1 VTAIDSKGESAGAL
15 SARRPIDSGARV
27 GIVGAGASGLAAA
40 HELQELG
47 YRRVTVLERE
57 PCAGGKC
64 CTIVHDDRTYE
75 LGAALVT
82 PAYRRVRALM
92 REVGVR
98 AAIPPGGLFA
108 PMRDVAAG
116 LLLGEPSPRR
126 LIGSAADGAR
136 FALELSRH
144 RRIFSPGF
152 GSLNE
157 QLALPFDDWCRARH
171 CEAMRSLVEP
181 WVTGFGY
188 GFLDELPAA
197 YVLKYATLFGSP
209 LREILDDGYGGL
221 FRRVAAS
228 LDHVDVRLGTRVCA
242 VVRGTNEVTV
252 RTTDGTLVF
261 DALIVACPLDEA
273 LSFLDATPTEVQ
285 LFERIRYQPYVV
297 LGATVTGGM
306 PRSRYLFLRENFRRE
321 SIGQPVFAYRRWPAS
336 DTVFFYAFASE
347 PDWERAVRRE
357 VASAVEGMGGRLGNP
372 IAARKWRYF
381 PHVQTDDF
389 ASGYYRRLE
398 ALQGQRRTYY
408 CGEVL
413 AFAAVETVVAY
424 ARSLVRRHFSGARA
438 PTDREARGEASARM
452 LRRGSRSTRGAPGP

>member
-1 VTAIDSKGESAGAL
+1 MSTIG
-15 SARRPIDSGARV
+15 SGDRV

-40 HELQELG
+40 HALQELG

-57 PCAGGKC
+57 PRPGGKC

-92 REVGVR
+92 REVGVC
-98 AAIPPGGLFA
+98 AAIPPGGVFA
-108 PMRDVAAG
+108 PMRELAAS
-116 LLLGEPSPRR
+116 LLPGEPSPRR
-126 LIGSAADGAR
+126 LIGRGADSLIRSAAGGAR

-152 GSLNE
+152 GSLNQE
-157 QLALPFDDWCRARH
+157 LALPFDDWCRVRR
-171 CEAMRSLVEP
+171 CEAVRALVEP

-228 LDHVDVRLGTRVCA
+228 LDHVDVRLGTRVSA
-242 VVRGTNEVTV
+242 VVRATNEVTV

-273 LSFLDATPTEVQ
+273 LSFLDATPAEVR

-297 LGATVTGGM
+297 LGANVTGGM
-306 PRSRYLFLRENFRRE
+306 PHSRYLFLRENFCRE

-336 DTVFFYAFASE
+336 DTVFFYGFARE
-347 PDWERAVRRE
+347 PDWERAARRE
-357 VASAVEGMGGRLGNP
+357 VASTVAGLGGRLGDP

-389 ASGYYRRLE
+389 ASGYYDGLE

-438 PTDREARGEASARM
+438 ERLRGHRWGVCQKAP
-452 LRRGSRSTRGAPGP
+452 SRLP